1 MTKLI
6 TILNRVTTE
15 FKLPAI
21 AIYAVVMIVSLY
33 KLNGNEQTKEKAK
46 KSMFWSTIS
55 IVGIYLISDIVAWVE
70 KIIMGA

>member
-15 FKLPAI
+15 LKLPAI
-21 AIYAVVMIVSLY
+21 AIYAVVMIFSLY

-46 KSMFWSTIS
+46 KGMFWSTIS

-70 KIIMGA
+70 KIIVGA